1 MHVATISR
9 NLAKAFHCLNNESQK
24 VIQITELDNSLYHT
38 TLTEE
43 KSRNYSITFNL
54 KNMQWQRV
62 EYLVL
67 WSFSHTCTLAQEQPG
82 SDYICVGY
90 PYSKVQIYLCPSLTF
105 SIPLKLTLLP
115 EISVLLFTTRNLLFN
130 KLYKWYFHF
139 YYDTTHC
146 IFATSQAN
154 ILLNSQNHFMSSTSA
169 C

>member
-82 SDYICVGY
+82 SDYICCW
-90 PYSKVQIYLCPSLTF
+90 LSLFKGT
-105 SIPLKLTLLP
+105 
-115 EISVLLFTTRNLLFN
+115 
-130 KLYKWYFHF
+130 
-139 YYDTTHC
+139 
-146 IFATSQAN
+146 N
-154 ILLNSQNHFMSSTSA
+154 IFMSFPNLQHSIKTYTFARDISIIIYNQKFTLQQTL
-169 C
+169 